1 MPVVNLVITLIIMPT
16 YFSFAYICF
25 ASSYIRQFR
34 DALLETL
41 FKWIT
46 TTTPDDISVRYGKFV
61 PSFYYAHTCLAQLLL
76 SSSSSS
82 IIILLIQ

>member
-41 FKWIT
+41 FKWT